1 VGRVSG
7 NPRKHAA
14 RLLAFGQHIVDNHD
28 AFDDVEVV
36 LKHQPEDMI
45 AAAERGDI
53 DIISETVFAALQIEA
68 AGTMKME
75 LREWKENARS
85 YHSVLLVLKKSP
97 IHKLE
102 DLRGARIAFEDPG
115 STSGF
120 FLPYVEIMNA
130 GLDMVPDASGQAS
143 SEHVRYLFGGA
154 EINVVGSLVRGRV
167 DVATIS
173 NLDMDDDE
181 VVTGR
186 FRDEIR
192 VLHETRAVPRSVLLM
207 RSSLPVPVR
216 ERAKDIMREMHLNEK
231 GQSVLRK
238 YFKVKQ
244 FEELD
249 AAALGEFRWV
259 RDAFNAH
266 HSR

>member
-1 VGRVSG
+1 MPGWIWCPMPQG
-7 NPRKHAA
+7 
-14 RLLAFGQHIVDNHD
+14 
-28 AFDDVEVV
+28 
-36 LKHQPEDMI
+36 
-45 AAAERGDI
+45 
-53 DIISETVFAALQIEA
+53 
-68 AGTMKME
+68 
-75 LREWKENARS
+75 
-85 YHSVLLVLKKSP
+85 
-97 IHKLE
+97 KL
-102 DLRGARIAFEDPG
+102 PPN
-115 STSGF
+115 TSAIF
-120 FLPYVEIMNA
+120 W
-130 GLDMVPDASGQAS
+130 
-143 SEHVRYLFGGA
+143 GGA

-186 FRDEIR
+186 LRDEIR

-207 RSSLPVPVR
+207 RSSLPVPIR

-238 YFKVKQ
+238 YFKVKK